1 MSSRTLERRSGK
13 NLMPSKADQR
23 EYLKRIRQAAD
34 EKGDI
39 VAMGVL
45 LALSRV
51 DDLLKNSTEIAQ
63 HIDGGIFNLAGHG
76 GWSADES
83 YTQKNILAAIRQ
95 NNPDSEQLPENK

>member
-51 DDLLKNSTEIAQ
+51 DDLLKNSAEIAQ

-76 GWSADES
+76 GWTGDDSDPKED
-83 YTQKNILAAIRQ
+83 ILAAIRK
-95 NNPDSEQLPENK
+95 NNPSSEQLPRNK